1 MFYRCRLTFCLK
13 HSLNIRQMNVKK
25 ILAYLKL
32 FSKSKR
38 IFFQMFSYVCRMIF
52 LRLCGFCGKTGMFLY
67 ENCTDLQRFLPSCPC
82 CFLRKLLPVLQRPG
96 RVYGYV
102 AGNLFLRKSINNVYP
117 VFLFV
122 KCFNVCFCKKVFNTA
137 SFSFNV

>member
-1 MFYRCRLTFCLK
+1 MKIAQIYSGFCLPVPVA
-13 HSLNIRQMNVKK
+13 S
-25 ILAYLKL
+25 
-32 FSKSKR
+32 
-38 IFFQMFSYVCRMIF
+38 
-52 LRLCGFCGKTGMFLY
+52 CG
-67 ENCTDLQRFLPSCPC
+67 SV
-82 CFLRKLLPVLQRPG
+82 LPVLQRPG